1 VLAVGDV
8 CHSEGDEIPNG
19 TVTRH
24 KAWVLY
30 DTPEWKIELMPS
42 KHPGSP
48 VAKNLKT
55 TLFLERLWKS
65 SLGLSR
71 CYFDSM
77 EYGFTVD
84 AELHL
89 EREFEFRS
97 PP

>member
-8 CHSEGDEIPNG
+8 YHSEGDEIPNG
-19 TVTRH
+19 TVTRQ

-48 VAKNLKT
+48 IAKNLKT
-55 TLFLERLWKS
+55 TFFFLERLWKL

-71 CYFDSM
+71 CSFDSM
-77 EYGFTVD
+77 KCGFTVN
-84 AELHL
+84 AELH
-89 EREFEFRS
+89 F
-97 PP
+97 